1 MTTMA
6 ELLEPLLSGDVNAHS
21 EVLIVTPY
29 GEKYKARRF
38 YVADKD
44 TIHLVC
50 EMPDDEIYDARGQV
64 GASSIEVDE

>member
-1 MTTMA
+1 MTTLA
-6 ELLEPLLSGDVNAHS
+6 ELLEPLLQGDVNAHS

-29 GEKYKARRF
+29 GEKYNARRF

-50 EMPDDEIYDARGQV
+50 EMPDDDDYDARGQV
-64 GASSIEVDE
+64 GSSNIGID